1 MGADDFR
8 REHDR
13 KRYTTDIIF
22 TFRGSTYAGTLK
34 DLSMGGAFVMTSS
47 PNLVDRLDV
56 ITISIPFT
64 DGQTSVN
71 RRAKVLRKNRFG
83 FAIEFL

>member
-1 MGADDFR
+1 MGENDFR
-8 REHDR
+8 RVYDR

-22 TFRGSTYAGTLK
+22 TIKGHTYTGTLK

-47 PNLVDRLDV
+47 PNLVDKSDV
-56 ITISIPFT
+56 ISISIPFT
-64 DGQTSVN
+64 NGQTSVN

-83 FAIEFL
+83 FAIEFV